1 MAAPKNNL
9 FALGHHY
16 GRPKQYP
23 TALELH
29 NECVAFF
36 DWCVEAKEVIT
47 ITGLCIYLEISRTTL
62 MRWKN
67 GDIDNETDNF
77 SNVITRAIAIVENA
91 YEKKLDTFT
100 FGGAIFALKNI
111 NKEYWKD
118 KIEAEVN
125 QTNTNVTAAFGSS
138 VQSPSESA
146 EDSRIDS

>member
-9 FALGHHY
+9 FALGHHF

-23 TALELH
+23 TAFELH
-29 NECVAFF
+29 NECVSYF

-138 VQSPSESA
+138 VQSPSEST
-146 EDSRIDS
+146 EDTRIDS

>member
-1 MAAPKNNL
+1 VAAPKNNL

-138 VQSPSESA
+138 VQSTSESA

>member
-1 MAAPKNNL
+1 VAAPKNNL

>member
-1 MAAPKNNL
+1 MPAPKHNL
-9 FALGHHY
+9 FALGHHF
-16 GRPKQYP
+16 GRPKQYL

-29 NECVAFF
+29 NECKAYF

-47 ITGLCIYLEISRTTL
+47 ITGLCLFLEISRTTL

-67 GDIDNETDNF
+67 GDIDNDSEVF
-77 SNVITRAIAIVENA
+77 SNVIIRAIGIVENS

-118 KIEAEVN
+118 KIESEVN
-125 QTNTNVTAAFGSS
+125 QTNHNVQATFGSAII
-138 VQSPSESA
+138 PNN
-146 EDSRIDS
+146 DSGK

>member
-29 NECVAFF
+29 NECVAYF

-67 GDIDNETDNF
+67 GDIDNETDIF
-77 SNVITRAIAIVENA
+77 SNVITRAIAIVENS

-118 KIEAEVN
+118 KTESEVN
-125 QTNTNVTAAFGSS
+125 QTNTNVTAAFGAT
-138 VQSPSESA
+138 VQSTSESA
-146 EDSRIDS
+146 DDSRIDS

>member
-23 TALELH
+23 KALELH
-29 NECVAFF
+29 NECVAYF